1 VRWSRSRWARRR
13 RSSRPTG
20 VEFHIIRTLDPLE
33 VPPEYS
39 NTIQLPWNGETQ
51 QVNTP
56 TEKQSTMG
64 TEPKPVEKF
73 DVEQFN
79 NQLEEED
86 SNDATPPDQT
96 PPTEPAPAPDAGGSE
111 SGTGT
116 GSGSGSGT
124 P

>member
-1 VRWSRSRWARRR
+1 MGEVVPRELGSEETELAANRR
-13 RSSRPTG
+13 

-56 TEKQSTMG
+56 TEQQSTMG
-64 TEPKPVEKF
+64 VEQKPVEKF
-73 DVEQFN
+73 DVEQFK
-79 NQLEEED
+79 NQLDAED
-86 SNDATPPDQT
+86 SETKPPPD
-96 PPTEPAPAPDAGGSE
+96 PATEPAPAPDAGGSKAE
-111 SGTGT
+111 RV